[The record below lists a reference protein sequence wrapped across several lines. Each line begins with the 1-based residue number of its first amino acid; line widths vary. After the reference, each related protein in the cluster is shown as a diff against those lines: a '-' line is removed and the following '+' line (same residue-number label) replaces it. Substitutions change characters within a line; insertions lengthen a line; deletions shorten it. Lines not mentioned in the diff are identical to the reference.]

1 MTAAADR
8 RRPLERWRC
17 ATPLALA
24 PLVLAL
30 VLLSSPAD
38 APARIPALTSATAER
53 SGPIV
58 EIHLGF
64 RGPAPR
70 WNITTNGNQLRLD
83 FDRIALAVAPDPLPE
98 AAGGAVAAVRA
109 IDLGGGRVRVAV
121 EVNGKADYAIARLPN
136 EIVLRVAPAG
146 AAPNLAAPLL
156 TDHRRVVRPAPRV
169 ASASREV
176 APPPE
181 IRRPPPAPE
190 LKSAAPAY
198 VQPPAPPPPTRAS
211 AAPAYVQPPAP
222 QASAPPAIE
231 SPQHP
236 LVMID
241 PGHGGDDPGT
251 ISETGINEKD
261 VALAVSQRLKSE
273 LEARGLR
280 CTMTRTSDVFVPLP
294 ERTLLANRANAD
306 LFVSIHMNS
315 SPNLETT
322 GIEVYYL
329 NNTTDR
335 ATIRLA
341 KMENASAADYGAGS
355 GPNLNYILTDLRQQ
369 YKAAESASLARM
381 IDAQAAAEAGA
392 GSGID
397 VNPLGAKMG
406 PFYVL
411 VGAHMPAVLVECG
424 FLSNRVEAVRLSSG
438 EYQELLARGI
448 ADAVVHYFNAD
459 AAVGNL

>member
-1 MTAAADR
+1 MIVAASGWRRGAWTGARPLAVASLTAA
-8 RRPLERWRC
+8 
-17 ATPLALA
+17 
-24 PLVLAL
+24 LVLAA
-30 VLLSSPAD
+30 SQAH
-38 APARIPALTSATAER
+38 ARIAKLDSARVEH
-53 SGPIV
+53 SGQVIEV
-58 EIHLGF
+58 HLGF
-64 RGPAPR
+64 QGAAPR
-70 WNITTNGNQLRLD
+70 WTLTTHGSQLRID
-83 FDRIALAVAPDPLPE
+83 FQRIALAGPVSLEP
-98 AAGGAVAAVRA
+98 GGAVAGVRL
-109 IDLGGGRVRVAV
+109 IDLGGGRVRIAV
-121 EVNGKADYAIARLPN
+121 EVSGRADYAIARLRG
-136 EIVLRVAPAG
+136 EVVLRVAPAG
-146 AAPNLAAPLL
+146 TVPDLAAPLL
-156 TDHRRVVRPAPRV
+156 ADHGPVPHLAPREQI
-169 ASASREV
+169 ASRET

-181 IRRPPPAPE
+181 IRRPPPAAE
-190 LKSAAPAY
+190 FRSAAPAFERPR
-198 VQPPAPPPPTRAS
+198 QPSAPAETA
-211 AAPAYVQPPAP
+211 AAPAVEAP
-222 QASAPPAIE
+222 G
-231 SPQHP
+231 HP

-251 ISETGINEKD
+251 VADSGLTEKA
-261 VALAVSQRLKSE
+261 VALAVSLRLKNA
-273 LEARGLR
+273 LEVRGVR
-280 CTMTRTSDVFVPLP
+280 CAMTRSSDVFIPLP

-315 SPNLETT
+315 SPNLATT

-341 KMENASAADYGAGS
+341 KMENGGAADYGAGN

-392 GSGID
+392 GLGID
-397 VNPLGAKMG
+397 VNALGARMG

-424 FLSNRVEAVRLSSG
+424 FFSNRIEAARLGSAD
-438 EYQELLARGI
+438 YQELLARGI

>member
-1 MTAAADR
+1 MIAAAGWR
-8 RRPLERWRC
+8 RRRSGQAGAQPRVL
-17 ATPLALA
+17 AALAAALAL
-24 PLVLAL
+24 LA
-30 VLLSSPAD
+30 SSAD
-38 APARIPALTSATAER
+38 APARIPALTSAHVER
-53 SGPIV
+53 LGQIV

-64 RGPAPR
+64 RGAAPR
-70 WNITTNGNQLRLD
+70 WTISTHGSQLRLD

-98 AAGGAVAAVRA
+98 APGGAVAAVRA
-109 IDLGGGRVRVAV
+109 IDLGGGRIRVAV
-121 EVNGKADYAIARLPN
+121 EVSGKADYAIARRPS

-146 AAPNLAAPLL
+146 SAPNLAAPLL
-156 TDHRRVVRPAPRV
+156 TDRTRVPHPPPRIAAVSRETRPA
-169 ASASREV
+169 
-176 APPPE
+176 PE

-190 LKSAAPAY
+190 LRSAAPSY
-198 VQPPAPPPPTRAS
+198 VKPPA
-211 AAPAYVQPPAP
+211 VPAP
-222 QASAPPAIE
+222 ERAAQAPSIE
-231 SPQHP
+231 SATHP

-241 PGHGGDDPGT
+241 PGHGGQDPGT
-251 ISETGINEKD
+251 VADSGLDEKD
-261 VALAVSQRLKSE
+261 VALAVSLRLKSA

-280 CTMTRTSDVFVPLP
+280 CAMTRTSDVFVPLP
-294 ERTLLANRANAD
+294 ERILLANRANAD

-315 SPNLETT
+315 SPNVATT

-341 KMENASAADYGAGS
+341 KMENGGVADYGAGG

-392 GSGID
+392 GLGID
-397 VNPLGAKMG
+397 VNALGAKMG

-424 FLSNRVEAVRLSSG
+424 FLSNRVEAARLGSAD
-438 EYQELLARGI
+438 YQELLARGI
-448 ADAVVHYFNAD
+448 ADAVVHYFNGD

>member
-1 MTAAADR
+1 MPLAAAALTAAFA
-8 RRPLERWRC
+8 L
-17 ATPLALA
+17 LASTA
-24 PLVLAL
+24 HAL
-30 VLLSSPAD
+30 IRIAELDS
-38 APARIPALTSATAER
+38 ARAER
-53 SGPIV
+53 SGQVI

-64 RGPAPR
+64 RATAPR
-70 WNITTNGNQLRLD
+70 WTLTTRGSQLRID
-83 FDRIALAVAPDPLPE
+83 FQHIALDGPVSLAP
-98 AAGGAVAAVRA
+98 GGAVTAVRTV
-109 IDLGGGRVRVAV
+109 DLGGGRVRIAV
-121 EVNGKADYAIARLPN
+121 EVSGKADYAIARLKR
-136 EIVLRVAPAG
+136 EIILRVAPAG
-146 AAPNLAAPLL
+146 AAPDLAAPLL
-156 TDHRRVVRPAPRV
+156 TYHTPIPHYAASETV
-169 ASASREV
+169 ASRDAV

-190 LKSAAPAY
+190 LRSGAPMLERPPTPAAPAFERPR
-198 VQPPAPPPPTRAS
+198 QPAPPP
-211 AAPAYVQPPAP
+211 V
-222 QASAPPAIE
+222 QASAPVIE
-231 SPQHP
+231 APGHP

-241 PGHGGDDPGT
+241 PGHGGEDPGT
-251 ISETGINEKD
+251 VADSGLTEKE
-261 VALAVSQRLKSE
+261 VALAVSLRLKNA

-280 CTMTRTSDVFVPLP
+280 CAMTRSADVFVPLP
-294 ERTLLANRANAD
+294 ERTMLANRANAD

-315 SPNLETT
+315 SPNIETT

-341 KMENASAADYGAGS
+341 RMENGGAADYGAGG

-381 IDAQAAAEAGA
+381 IDAQASAEAGA
-392 GSGID
+392 GSGIN
-397 VNPLGAKMG
+397 VNALGARMG

-424 FLSNRVEAVRLSSG
+424 FLSNRIEAARLGSAD
-438 EYQELLARGI
+438 YQELVARGI